1 MPLGLSIA
9 FFVLGCFVIPFRKIP
24 GVVLVLLGVL
34 VLYLS
39 SISPVAKWFMHQLE
53 RDYPPVAVEV
63 LPEVD
68 AIVLLGGGIVN
79 PASPRLEPELDAHG
93 DRLGYA
99 ARLYK
104 AGKAPVIVVSGGNV
118 FDEPGMLSNAEYSA
132 QLLERWGVPRS
143 DMMLESD
150 SRNTY
155 ENARETARLL
165 PATQTTILLVT
176 SAFHMRRAIPLFEA
190 QGFSVV
196 HASTDIQFTSFS
208 GPGIIKWLPEVY
220 HLDLTTKAIKEFIG
234 FQVYRWQGW
243 L

>member
-1 MPLGLSIA
+1 VYRTLHHFSTYLKNPDSVSDA
-9 FFVLGCFVIPFRKIP
+9 F
-24 GVVLVLLGVL
+24 GVVDRLFCVGLLCHSFSQSAGCCAGAL
-34 VLYLS
+34 GG
-39 SISPVAKWFMHQLE
+39 AG
-53 RDYPPVAVEV
+53 

-143 DMMLESD
+143 DMVLESD

-234 FQVYRWQGW
+234 
-243 L
+243 